1 MINSNPLNFL
11 VATEKHI
18 VNMFKGLK
26 GAEVLP
32 TPFGDAVYIKGTRD
46 DRVLLV
52 AHTDTVWGNAK
63 IKLKKDGHFVTSA
76 VKDVGIGA
84 DDRAG
89 VAALWA
95 LRKSGHSLLIVP
107 EEETGC
113 RGSGHIAK
121 NFATVFDERF
131 AIQFDRKGSKDLVFY
146 DGANSEF
153 IEFMEENMV
162 AYEEA
167 VGSFS
172 DICELCPA
180 LGIAGVNVSIGF
192 RNEHTGIESLDLA
205 DWRRTVTKVSSVLKR
220 PCPFFEYLEY
230 LYESD
235 DDMDLFN
242 YNYGFNTHTQKDEG
256 GYEYND
262 GYYYDQETLLYCPDC
277 ASEVVVV
284 GKNGC
289 PDCGNEQSDMYDLI

>member
-11 VATEKHI
+11 VAKEEHV

-26 GAEVLP
+26 GAKVLP

-52 AHTDTVWGNAK
+52 AHTDTVWGKAK
-63 IKLKKDGHFVTSA
+63 IKLKKDGHVVTSA
-76 VKDVGIGA
+76 VEGVGIGA

-113 RGSGHIAK
+113 RGSGYIAK
-121 NFATVFDERF
+121 HSATVFDERF
-131 AIQFDRKGSKDLVFY
+131 AIQFDRRGSKDLVFY
-146 DGANSEF
+146 DGANGEF
-153 IEFMEENMV
+153 VAFMEENMV
-162 AYEEA
+162 GYAEA

-192 RNEHTGIESLDLA
+192 RCEHTAAESLDLA
-205 DWRRTVTKVSSVLKR
+205 DWRRTVTKISSLLKR
-220 PCPFFEYLEY
+220 PCPFFEYLE
-230 LYESD
+230 LVFESD
-235 DDMDLFN
+235 FGADLFSF
-242 YNYGFNTHTQKDEG
+242 NYGFNAHPQEDKGE
-256 GYEYND
+256 YEYND

-277 ASEVVVV
+277 ASEVVVY
-284 GKNGC
+284 GKEGC
-289 PDCGNEQSDMYDLI
+289 SHCGNERCDMYEL